1 MLPGKQNVVQCGP
14 CMTGCAEKIA
24 ATAAVGPAETFA
36 SVSVDAAGFGPAAV
50 VSDSGPATSL
60 SMANA

>member
-1 MLPGKQNVVQCGP
+1 
-14 CMTGCAEKIA
+14 MTGCAEKIA